1 MGGGVEGLIVDCYKL
16 GNNQYNHK
24 HPRIWEAVKNADF
37 TRFLF
42 LFFLWVGGNYIYHKK
57 KYVCI

>member
-24 HPRIWEAVKNADF
+24 HPRMWEAVKNADF

-42 LFFLWVGGNYIYHKK
+42 GWAITSTIKK
-57 KYVCI
+57 NMFVFNLYF